1 MQALVYT
8 GTNKIDFREEK
19 DPIAKPGETLIKV
32 KASGI
37 CGSDMHAYHGNDER
51 RIPPLILGHEVSGT
65 SLEGKYKNKDVVI
78 NPLISCEKCDYCK
91 NQREHLCPE
100 RTMIGMS
107 TPIKR
112 EGGLAEL
119 VSVPE
124 KNIFEVPKKL
134 SIKEAALAEPTAVA
148 LHAVLL
154 AEQNLKKPL
163 SECEILIQGAGAI
176 GLLCGLVLNKEKK
189 STNIIMSDP
198 NKKRL
203 EECAKY
209 LKANFVSPND
219 KSIKENNFD
228 LILESVGLEV
238 TRHQAI
244 KSIAPGGTIVH
255 IGLTQPSGTFNFK
268 KLTIQEITLV
278 GTYCYTNMDFQKTLE
293 ILTEKKLGDLGW
305 IEYRDLKTGAEAFNE
320 IHNGTCVAPKIILIP

>member
-65 SLEGKYKNKDVVI
+65 SLDGKYKNKDVVI

-134 SIKEAALAEPTAVA
+134 SIKEAALAEPAAVA

-163 SECEILIQGAGAI
+163 SECKTLIQGAGAI
-176 GLLCGLVLNKEKK
+176 GLLCGLVLNREKK

-203 EECAKY
+203 DECAKY

-305 IEYRDLKTGAEAFNE
+305 IEYRDLKKGSEAFNE